1 MRLAA
6 PKSLIRAPIFTGVD
20 FLNMGIKKII
30 LSADSSCDL
39 GDELKNRY
47 DVHYTRFHILLDER
61 SYIDGMNLSASD
73 IFSTYQQKRCL
84 PKTAAISVS
93 EYYEHFKRWTDQ
105 GFEVVH
111 INISSAVSS
120 TYHNCCLAASE
131 LTGVYP
137 IDSKNLTIGMGML
150 VIEAAKRIEQGLSAK
165 EIQSEITALADK
177 VRTGFVLDTL
187 EFLCA
192 GGRCSALAAMGANI
206 LKLKPCIEVDTATG
220 TMSLVKKYR
229 GALDKVLF
237 QFVDEKLASAA
248 SSIDTERVFIPS
260 TMQSPE
266 LVEAVREHV
275 IGLGLFKEVHVAEVS
290 CTISAHCGPNALGL
304 VFLQK

>member
-1 MRLAA
+1 
-6 PKSLIRAPIFTGVD
+6 
-20 FLNMGIKKII
+20 MGIKKII

-61 SYIDGMNLSASD
+61 SYIDGVNLSAND

-111 INISSAVSS
+111 INLSSAVSS
-120 TYHNCCLAASE
+120 THQNCCIAASD
-131 LTGVYP
+131 LDGVYP
-137 IDSKNLTIGMGML
+137 VDSKNLTTGMGLL

-177 VRTGFVLDTL
+177 VQTGFVLDTL

-192 GGRCSALAAMGANI
+192 GGRCSVLAAMGANVF
-206 LKLKPCIEVDTATG
+206 KLKPYLEVNTATG

-229 GALDKVLF
+229 GTLDKVLI
-237 QFVDEKLASAA
+237 QFIDEKLANAA
-248 SSIDTERVFIPS
+248 SNVDTERVFIPS

-266 LVEAVREHV
+266 LVETVRRHV
-275 IGLGLFKEVHVAEVS
+275 IELGLFKEVHVAEVS
-290 CTISAHCGPNALGL
+290 CSIAAHCGPNALGL

>member
-1 MRLAA
+1 
-6 PKSLIRAPIFTGVD
+6 
-20 FLNMGIKKII
+20 MGIKKII
-30 LSADSSCDL
+30 LSTDSSCDL
-39 GDELKNRY
+39 GNDLKNRY
-47 DVHYTRFHILLDER
+47 DVHYTRFHISLDDR
-61 SYIDGMNLSASD
+61 SYIDGVNLSSND

-105 GFEVVH
+105 GFEVLH
-111 INISSAVSS
+111 INLSSAVSS

-131 LTGVYP
+131 LNGVYTV
-137 IDSKNLTIGMGML
+137 DSKNLTIGMGML

-165 EIQSEITALADK
+165 EIQAEIRALADK
-177 VRTGFVLDTL
+177 VQTSFVLDSL

-206 LKLKPCIEVDTATG
+206 LKLKPCIEVDNSTG

-229 GALDKVLF
+229 GPIDKVLL
-237 QFVDEKLASAA
+237 QFVDEKLSNAA
-248 SSIDTERVFIPS
+248 ATIDTERIFIPS

-266 LVEAVREHV
+266 LVEAVRDR
-275 IGLGLFKEVHVAEVS
+275 ISSLNLFKEIHVVEAS
-290 CTISAHCGPNALGL
+290 CAISAHCGPNTLGL